1 MAVFDLLSHKL
12 LIRATSEKHTL
23 QSVLTPASRNA
34 LLYAVCGDDIHAL
47 MHAVTQFFPNRS
59 VNEKIFAFF
68 GPYAPDIAKQAESDA

>member
-1 MAVFDLLSHKL
+1 MSHKL

-23 QSVLTPASRNA
+23 RSVLTPASRNV

-59 VNEKIFAFF
+59 INEKNFRFF
-68 GPYAPDIAKQAESDA
+68 CPHAPDIAKQAESNA